1 VRWRSEGPL
10 PAATSDEDPE
20 RWEGLK
26 MMMDERNRTMK
37 SAQRGNGTKEAAAM
51 QLERNSLQLGR
62 PKTDEQDS

>member
-1 VRWRSEGPL
+1 
-10 PAATSDEDPE
+10 
-20 RWEGLK
+20 

-37 SAQRGNGTKEAAAM
+37 SAQRGNGTKVAAAM